1 MLYSTNTLIL
11 NKFNFFCFPLFCG
24 FYALR
29 AHKMPSITRWVIEGL
44 LFLQSTYK
52 ALFAHIYETRL
63 TSQPGASLITYYG
76 LVRTF
81 VSDTGKVTT

>member
-29 AHKMPSITRWVIEGL
+29 AHKTGCIKILMHPVLCLESPWLVGR
-44 LFLQSTYK
+44 
-52 ALFAHIYETRL
+52 
-63 TSQPGASLITYYG
+63 GA
-76 LVRTF
+76 
-81 VSDTGKVTT
+81 